1 MDKERL
7 KEQWLKEERA
17 AHIQGWDFSHI
28 QGRYEEEND
37 LPWSYRAVIEQYL
50 ESRYRLL
57 DLDTGG
63 GEFYCPSA
71 TPIRI
76 PAQRKHILPTCG
88 YVKRRCVRLE

>member
-37 LPWSYRAVIEQYL
+37 LPWSYRAVIEQYWNQ
-50 ESRYRLL
+50 
-57 DLDTGG
+57 DTACSILIRAEGN
-63 GEFYCPSA
+63 FYCPSA

>member
-50 ESRYRLL
+50 ESREIIFYVVERLKAL
-57 DLDTGG
+57 CHNG
-63 GEFYCPSA
+63 FN
-71 TPIRI
+71 
-76 PAQRKHILPTCG
+76 TC
-88 YVKRRCVRLE
+88 YP